1 MHGGRMDVWMVS
13 LSFLGRRVEVMERV
27 VWVWWTFFPRF
38 LELEGR

>member
-13 LSFLGRRVEVMERV
+13 LPFLGSRVRGMERE